1 MEEILYSQDKEGN
14 NITVYAGL
22 TVSLDSQ
29 VARSFSQFLY
39 SMIMGDVDGIMTK
52 LIEFNDS
59 KKKVDISG
67 FRQDVEK
74 QVNLWVG
81 ERSTLPLTAPKAP
94 DGGPISI
101 GDLMGGIMFSMQR
114 YGIALR
120 GDVAAT
126 LLTISISEGLI
137 RQLDPSFDMCRG
149 AMRYFIKYNDSAYS
163 VIPTGDEV
171 VETVK
176 DTVSE
181 VADEVIPEVPS
192 IDEVKG
198 ALPEI
203 EIPEVKIP
211 ENVEKGVEEVKDK
224 INELIK

>member
-1 MEEILYSQDKEGN
+1 MHGGNLLYSQDKEGN
-14 NITVYAGL
+14 NVLTVLDAGL

-120 GDVAAT
+120 GDVAST

-137 RQLDPSFDMCRG
+137 RQLDPSFDIAEALCG
-149 AMRYFIKYNDSAYS
+149 ISSNAM
-163 VIPTGDEV
+163 
-171 VETVK
+171 TVHI
-176 DTVSE
+176 VSSLR
-181 VADEVIPEVPS
+181 ATKWRQS
-192 IDEVKG
+192 
-198 ALPEI
+198 
-203 EIPEVKIP
+203 KIP
-211 ENVEKGVEEVKDK
+211 
-224 INELIK
+224 